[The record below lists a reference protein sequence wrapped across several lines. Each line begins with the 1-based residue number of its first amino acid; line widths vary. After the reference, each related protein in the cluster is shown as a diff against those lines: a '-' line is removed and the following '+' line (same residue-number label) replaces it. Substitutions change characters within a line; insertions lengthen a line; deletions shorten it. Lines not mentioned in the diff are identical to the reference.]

1 MKNAIF
7 TVVPYDEKDLLT
19 DKLQDAR
26 QWYRRKFYEYN
37 TKTERALLLKY
48 YRTAI
53 DKLIK
58 TLANK
63 VAGYVFRGRVSL
75 KNITSFISFID
86 ENIKQAYKEN
96 RIKDANFLEEYSH
109 FFDTYVF
116 LYEENK
122 RKK

>member
-7 TVVPYDEKDLLT
+7 KVVPYDEKDLII
-19 DKLQDAR
+19 DKLQNAR

-37 TKTERALLLKY
+37 TKTERTLLLKY

-58 TLANK
+58 TLTNK

-75 KNITSFISFID
+75 KNIETFIAFLES
-86 ENIKQAYKEN
+86 NIKQAYKED
-96 RIKDANFLEEYSH
+96 RINDAIFLAEY
-109 FFDTYVF
+109 FDFLDTYVF

>member
-1 MKNAIF
+1 MENAIF
-7 TVVPYDEKDLLT
+7 TVVPYDDKDLLT

-37 TKTERALLLKY
+37 TKEERALLLKY

-53 DKLIK
+53 EKLIK
-58 TLANK
+58 MLVNK

-75 KNITSFISFID
+75 KNIEAFITFI
-86 ENIKQAYKEN
+86 ESNIKQAYKEN
-96 RIKDANFLEEYSH
+96 KTKDALFLAEYSD
-109 FFDTYVF
+109 FLNTYIY
-116 LYEENK
+116 LHEENK

>member
-1 MKNAIF
+1 MENAII
-7 TVVPYDEKDLLT
+7 TVVPYDETDLLIE
-19 DKLQDAR
+19 KLQDAR

-37 TKTERALLLKY
+37 TKTERAVLLKY

-58 TLANK
+58 KLCNK

-75 KNITSFISFID
+75 KNIETFITFID
-86 ENIKQAYKEN
+86 SNIKQAYKEN
-96 RIKDANFLEEYSH
+96 KTKDAIFLSEYSG
-109 FFDTYVF
+109 FLNTYIY
-116 LYEENK
+116 LHEENK

>member
-1 MKNAIF
+1 MENAIF
-7 TVVPYDEKDLLT
+7 TVVPYDNTDLLT
-19 DKLQDAR
+19 DKLQHAR
-26 QWYRRKFYEYN
+26 QWYHRKFYEYN

-63 VAGYVFRGRVSL
+63 VGYVFRGRVGL
-75 KNITSFISFID
+75 KNIETFITFI
-86 ENIKQAYKEN
+86 ESNVKQAYKEN
-96 RIKDANFLEEYSH
+96 RIKDANFLEEYCH

-122 RKK
+122 RKN

>member
-7 TVVPYDEKDLLT
+7 TVVPYDETDLLI
-19 DKLQDAR
+19 DKLQDVR

-48 YRTAI
+48 YRTAV

-63 VAGYVFRGRVSL
+63 IAGYFFRGSVSL
-75 KNITSFISFID
+75 KNIEAFIRFIED
-86 ENIKQAYKEN
+86 NIKQAYTENKIKE
-96 RIKDANFLEEYSH
+96 ANFLEEYCH